1 MLEETRRSDMHL
13 GSCLCGT
20 ITYEVSGLEML
31 TYCHCSRCR
40 KDSGSAFATNATVRE
55 ESFRILTG
63 EQDLHDYCQGDG
75 HRLSC
80 AKCSSP
86 LFSRRDAKPGFLRL
100 RMGCLDTPIDERPTV
115 HCFVGS
121 KANWYEVCDELPQHV
136 ERPPGF

>member
-1 MLEETRRSDMHL
+1 MYQ

-20 ITYEVSGLEML
+20 VTYQASGLEML

-40 KDSGSAFATNATVRE
+40 KDSGSAFSTNATVRE
-55 ESFRILTG
+55 DAFHILTG
-63 EQDLHDYCQGDG
+63 GQDLHDHFASGL

-86 LFSRRDAKPGFLRL
+86 LFSRRDARPGLLRL
-100 RMGCLDTPIDERPTV
+100 RLGSLDSPIDERPLV

-121 KANWYEVCDELPQHV
+121 KANWHAICDDLPQHA
-136 ERPPGF
+136 ERPPGY